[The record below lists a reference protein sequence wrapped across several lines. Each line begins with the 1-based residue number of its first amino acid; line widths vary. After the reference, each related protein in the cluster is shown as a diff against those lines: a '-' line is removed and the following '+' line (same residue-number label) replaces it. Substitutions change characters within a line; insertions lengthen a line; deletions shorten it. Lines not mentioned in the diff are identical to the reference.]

1 MTLHTLISYTLS
13 YLFLWFLLPVSLF
26 RGVPS
31 PSALPSRDS
40 LFFSLSRFSL
50 GELIHIQ
57 FSMTSLS
64 CCWFPKIH
72 LQLRSP
78 TSELHTQGS
87 NCYWTSSPGIHK
99 RYFQLIRSKMKL
111 SDFLRP
117 VSLLKFVTR
126 LSRYSPE
133 LDTINS
139 FFRTLIHLF
148 PLTSTPKH
156 VRSTAVLLSQRLSWN
171 HYKSPLSRLLTPI
184 FPLPC
189 FKKYS
194 YTNIWYGCTGLRS
207 GLHLSIQRLPQV
219 NPLLLKPKKE

>member
-26 RGVPS
+26 RGAPS
-31 PSALPSRDS
+31 PSAFPSRDS

-57 FSMTSLS
+57 FSMTSIP
-64 CCWFPKIH
+64 CCWFSKIH

-78 TSELHTQGS
+78 TSELNTQGS

-99 RYFQLIRSKMKL
+99 RYFQLIRSKMKS

-117 VSLLKFVTR
+117 VSLLKFVTW
-126 LSRYSPE
+126 LSRYSLE

-139 FFRTLIHLF
+139 FFCTLIHLF

-156 VRSTAVLLSQRLSWN
+156 MSDPLLCSFLNVSPGTTIKIPYLVFLLPFFLFPASKSISTQEFDMAA
-171 HYKSPLSRLLTPI
+171 
-184 FPLPC
+184 
-189 FKKYS
+189 
-194 YTNIWYGCTGLRS
+194 LRS
-207 GLHLSIQRLPQV
+207 EAASIY
-219 NPLLLKPKKE
+219 